1 MTSPRH
7 AAGHAPQGDPGPLRG
22 DLERGAGGDRIL
34 FLDAFSG
41 VAGDMLVAALL
52 DLGVPRGPV
61 DAALAAVAIE
71 GYRIE
76 LGAVTRSGIVARRFR
91 VDVEPTQTQRTYAD
105 IRELLTAAA
114 LTPGTRQRAL
124 DAFAALADAEA
135 AVHRVPHEKVHFHE
149 VGAVDSIVDIVAAAA
164 ALDWLGARVVCSPLP
179 LGHGFVRAR
188 HGVLPLPAPA
198 TVACLRDVPTY
209 DAGIEAEL
217 VTPTG
222 ACLVATCASGYT
234 RWPAIR
240 PERVGWGGGTRELP
254 DRPNLLRVVLGRAHR
269 DDGEQAGDD
278 DAFAVLECNVDDMTA
293 EVAAYAVERALDD
306 GALDAW
312 TTPIVMKK
320 GRAALKLSVL
330 VRHAE
335 ADRFLRLLF
344 AETASLGVRITAVQ
358 RAERPRRIVRVTT
371 PFGIIP
377 VKVADA
383 DGLPENIAPEFEACR
398 EAARDHGVPVK
409 EVYAAAVAALGSRP

>member
-7 AAGHAPQGDPGPLRG
+7 AAGHGHDGGPGPLRG
-22 DLERGAGGDRIL
+22 DLERGAGDGRIL

-61 DAALAAVAIE
+61 DAALAAVAID

-76 LGAVTRSGIVARRFR
+76 LGAVTRSGIVARRFC

-105 IRELLTAAA
+105 IRELLAGAA

-135 AVHRVPHEKVHFHE
+135 AVHRVPHEQVHFHE

-209 DAGIEAEL
+209 DAGVEAEL

-222 ACLVATCASGYT
+222 ACLVVTCASAYT
-234 RWPAIR
+234 RWPAMR

-269 DDGEQAGDD
+269 DGESADD

-330 VRHAE
+330 VHHAE
-335 ADRFLRLLF
+335 ADRFVRLLF
-344 AETASLGVRITAVQ
+344 AETASLGVRITSLQ
-358 RAERPRRIVRVTT
+358 RAERPRRTVRVTT
-371 PFGIIP
+371 PFGVIP

-398 EAARDHGVPVK
+398 AAARDHDVPVK
-409 EVYAAAVAALGSRP
+409 EVYAAALAALRSRP

>member
-7 AAGHAPQGDPGPLRG
+7 AAGHGHDGGPGPLRG
-22 DLERGAGGDRIL
+22 DLERGAGDGRIL

-61 DAALAAVAIE
+61 DAALAAVAID

-76 LGAVTRSGIVARRFR
+76 LGAVTRSGIVARRFC
-91 VDVEPTQTQRTYAD
+91 VDVEPTQTPRTYAD
-105 IRELLTAAA
+105 IRELLAGAA

-135 AVHRVPHEKVHFHE
+135 AVHRVPHEQVHFHE
-149 VGAVDSIVDIVAAAA
+149 VGAVDSIVDIVAVAA

-209 DAGIEAEL
+209 DAGVEAEL

-222 ACLVATCASGYT
+222 ACLVVTCASAYT

-269 DDGEQAGDD
+269 DGEPADD
-278 DAFAVLECNVDDMTA
+278 DTFAVLECNVDDMTA

-344 AETASLGVRITAVQ
+344 TETASLGVRITALR
-358 RAERPRRIVRVTT
+358 RAERPRRIVRVAT
-371 PFGIIP
+371 PFGVIP

-398 EAARDHGVPVK
+398 AAARDHDVPVK
-409 EVYAAAVAALGSRP
+409 EVYAAALAALRSRP